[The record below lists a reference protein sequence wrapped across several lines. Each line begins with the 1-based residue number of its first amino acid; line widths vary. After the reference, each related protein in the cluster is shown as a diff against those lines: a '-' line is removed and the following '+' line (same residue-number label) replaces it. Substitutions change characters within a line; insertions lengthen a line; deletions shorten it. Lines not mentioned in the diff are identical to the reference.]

1 MSQWDPGNRSVFF
14 FFLSLK
20 CFPSNFL
27 LFLFSFFFLY
37 LSQKGFSL
45 FFFVILQPLS
55 QQLSIVYSIYTWNAL
70 SPGRTIE
77 RKGLCVCGVG
87 CRVEVFWG
95 EIIHYT
101 LVVPSHQR
109 EKEETS
115 LYSLKWNKSGISPLS
130 RLLLILIIS
139 SVVWCVDEPTAT
151 FPYNAR
157 YSNELWFLFIFNR
170 LMEECQSS
178 YINALVGHH

>member
-27 LFLFSFFFLY
+27 LFLFSFFSSLPFT
-37 LSQKGFSL
+37 KGLLSL
-45 FFFVILQPLS
+45 FFCDIATVVSTTFHCLLDIYLECVISGTHNRAQG
-55 QQLSIVYSIYTWNAL
+55 VV
-70 SPGRTIE
+70 
-77 RKGLCVCGVG
+77 CVCGVG

-130 RLLLILIIS
+130 LSPS
-139 SVVWCVDEPTAT
+139 SYFNHFVRCLVCRRA
-151 FPYNAR
+151 
-157 YSNELWFLFIFNR
+157 YSNFSL
-170 LMEECQSS
+170 
-178 YINALVGHH
+178 

>member
-77 RKGLCVCGVG
+77 RKGLCV
-87 CRVEVFWG
+87 W
-95 EIIHYT
+95 
-101 LVVPSHQR
+101 
-109 EKEETS
+109 
-115 LYSLKWNKSGISPLS
+115 S
-130 RLLLILIIS
+130 RLPSGSFLGGDHPLYASGTVTPERKGGNLFILFKVEQVWNFS
-139 SVVWCVDEPTAT
+139 SLSPSSYFNHFVRCLVCRRA
-151 FPYNAR
+151 
-157 YSNELWFLFIFNR
+157 YSNFSL
-170 LMEECQSS
+170 
-178 YINALVGHH
+178 

>member
-1 MSQWDPGNRSVFF
+1 MGSGQSIRFLLLLIVEMFSIKFFVFLVF
-14 FFLSLK
+14 IFSSLHFTKGLLSL
-20 CFPSNFL
+20 
-27 LFLFSFFFLY
+27 
-37 LSQKGFSL
+37 
-45 FFFVILQPLS
+45 FFVILQPLS

-87 CRVEVFWG
+87 CRVDVFWG

-157 YSNELWFLFIFNR
+157 YSNEL
-170 LMEECQSS
+170 
-178 YINALVGHH
+178 

>member
-1 MSQWDPGNRSVFF
+1 MGSGQSIRFLLLIVEMFSIKFF
-14 FFLSLK
+14 CCSCFHFFL
-20 CFPSNFL
+20 
-27 LFLFSFFFLY
+27 LY

-130 RLLLILIIS
+130 LSPS
-139 SVVWCVDEPTAT
+139 SYFNHFVRCLVCRRA
-151 FPYNAR
+151 
-157 YSNELWFLFIFNR
+157 YSNFSL
-170 LMEECQSS
+170 
-178 YINALVGHH
+178 